1 MNKRVI
7 IADDHPIIR
16 AGVRMVLESA
26 MNISIVAEA
35 DSPDA
40 LLSALRETPADLL
53 ITDFSM
59 PGGQEADGLGL
70 LQRIRRLYPDLPI
83 IVLTMVGNVGV
94 IGSILGTGVR
104 GLIDKSAGMAEISLA
119 IQAVGQGRDYV
130 STTFKQSLLQSQFDS
145 ESGMAARLSP
155 REVEV
160 LRLFAS
166 GMTVSAIAERLS
178 RSVKTVS
185 RQKTDA
191 MNKLGLKSDLE
202 IYAFAREHHMIS

>member
-1 MNKRVI
+1 
-7 IADDHPIIR
+7 
-16 AGVRMVLESA
+16 MVLESA

-35 DSPDA
+35 DSPEV
-40 LLSALRETPADLL
+40 LLSTLRETPADLL

-59 PGGQEADGLGL
+59 PSSQEADGLSL
-70 LQRIRRLYPDLPI
+70 LQRIRRMYPDLPI

-94 IGSILGTGVR
+94 VGAILATGVR
-104 GLIDKSAGMAEISLA
+104 GLIDKAAGMAEISLA

-130 STTFKQSLLQSQFDS
+130 STTFRQSLMQSQFNPEAGS
-145 ESGMAARLSP
+145 PPRLSP

-166 GMTVSAIAERLS
+166 GMTVSAIADRLS

-191 MNKLGLKSDLE
+191 MNKLGLKNDLE
-202 IYAFAREHHMIS
+202 IYAFAREHNLIS